1 MADAFRF
8 ETERLV
14 LRSWREE
21 DIAPFW
27 ESACDPEVMRFL
39 LPMANRDE
47 AVERYHAQSAM
58 QAGHGF
64 CFWVIERKAD
74 GAFLGQCGLCPPRLG
89 FSEVEIGW
97 RLSRHAWGQGYAL
110 EAASGVLGW
119 AWRELDVPSII
130 AITVRA
136 NEPSWRLM
144 DKLGMRYF
152 PDEDFDHPAVPDDS
166 PLKRH
171 IVYRIHRPEA

>member
-1 MADAFRF
+1 
-8 ETERLV
+8 
-14 LRSWREE
+14 
-21 DIAPFW
+21 
-27 ESACDPEVMRFL
+27 
-39 LPMANRDE
+39 
-47 AVERYHAQSAM
+47 M

-74 GAFLGQCGLCPPRLG
+74 GAFLGQCGLGPPRLG

>member
-1 MADAFRF
+1 MNA
-8 ETERLV
+8 
-14 LRSWREE
+14 WH
-21 DIAPFW
+21 
-27 ESACDPEVMRFL
+27 SATP
-39 LPMANRDE
+39 A
-47 AVERYHAQSAM
+47 ASA
-58 QAGHGF
+58 
-64 CFWVIERKAD
+64 
-74 GAFLGQCGLCPPRLG
+74 
-89 FSEVEIGW
+89 S
-97 RLSRHAWGQGYAL
+97 S
-110 EAASGVLGW
+110 AASGRPW
-119 AWRELDVPSII
+119 PSI